1 MDNSNT
7 LTTLI
12 VINLIVNIINVI
24 NNFINHL
31 KRSKCLGGE
40 IEMDT
45 EVKVKENNKPSQD
58 NDIDSIKKLI
68 DILNNNKSN
77 NIDNKIDNK
86 SQV

>member
-1 MDNSNT
+1 MDNNNT
-7 LTTLI
+7 LITLI

-31 KRSKCLGGE
+31 KRSKCFGNE
-40 IEMDT
+40 IEMNL
-45 EVKVKENNKPSQD
+45 EVKEDNKKPTQD
-58 NDIDSIKKLI
+58 NDIESIKKLI

-86 SQV
+86 L

>member
-31 KRSKCLGGE
+31 KRSNCCGATL
-40 IEMDT
+40 EMADNKDDI
-45 EVKVKENNKPSQD
+45 VKKPTQD
-58 NDIDSIKKLI
+58 NDKLKELI
-68 DILNNNKSN
+68 DILNNKSN
-77 NIDNKIDNK
+77 NNKLSNDEIK
-86 SQV
+86 L

>member
-31 KRSKCLGGE
+31 KRSNCCGASL
-40 IEMDT
+40 EMMTD
-45 EVKVKENNKPSQD
+45 VKDKDKDKTTQD
-58 NDIDSIKKLI
+58 NDKLKELI
-68 DILNNNKSN
+68 DILNNKSN
-77 NIDNKIDNK
+77 NNKLNNEDNKL
-86 SQV
+86 

>member
-31 KRSKCLGGE
+31 KRSKCWGSE
-40 IEMDT
+40 IEMNT
-45 EVKVKENNKPSQD
+45 EVKDKDKPTQDTDKLKE
-58 NDIDSIKKLI
+58 LI
-68 DILNNNKSN
+68 DILNNKSN
-77 NIDNKIDNK
+77 NNKLNNDK
-86 SQV
+86 L